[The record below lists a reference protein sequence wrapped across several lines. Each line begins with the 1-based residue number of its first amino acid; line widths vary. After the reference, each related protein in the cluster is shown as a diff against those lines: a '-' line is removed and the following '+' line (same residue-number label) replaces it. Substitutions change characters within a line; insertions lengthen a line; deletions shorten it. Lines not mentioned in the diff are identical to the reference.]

1 MRTRLTPILN
11 AFAVVGGLTV
21 LVALPGCLNYS
32 NYPSQ
37 DGAFAAT
44 DRPVTPATERAIALA
59 VRWTADRY
67 PPGDLRMAAPSSK
80 AAGDITVKGPMVLN
94 LPMGTRQVYYERI
107 ARLCGPEVMPLTPDN
122 MESGIPI
129 YHVGRVWVRA
139 HEAVVD
145 VYRPMPELGTTDDGT
160 PIYQMVTVRMEA
172 GFQPYRVVHGRAWEP
187 GAYDAPPLFPL
198 PQIDREN
205 EYEFTRDRMKR
216 EGQEG
221 FRLPEDATPEE
232 RMMEPLEAPPSEPPA
247 ATLDDEL
254 RRW

>member
-1 MRTRLTPILN
+1 L
-11 AFAVVGGLTV
+11 V
-21 LVALPGCLNYS
+21 LASLGGCLNYS

-44 DRPVTPATERAIALA
+44 DRPATPATERAIALA
-59 VRWTADRY
+59 IRWTADRY
-67 PPGDLRMAAPSSK
+67 PPGDLRMAAPSPK

-107 ARLCGPEVMPLTPDN
+107 ARMCGPEVMPLTLEN
-122 MESGIPI
+122 AYSGIPV

-145 VYRPMPELGTTDDGT
+145 VYRPMPELGTTTDGT
-160 PIYQMVTVRMEA
+160 PIYQMVTVRMEG
-172 GFQPYRVVHGRAWEP
+172 GFQPFRVVHGRAWEP
-187 GAYDAPPLFPL
+187 GAYDAPPFFPL
-198 PQIDREN
+198 PMIDREN

-216 EGQEG
+216 EGEAV

-232 RMMEPLEAPPSEPPA
+232 RMMDGVPSADAPPA
-247 ATLDDEL
+247 AGPADSAEGEP